1 MMRGLYSAIILLFG
15 SLAVIYAVLIFH
27 TFFNLD
33 TYFSLTFKS
42 LERLN
47 FHQKYSKKIHHIRE
61 DSTIERLF
69 KKGKI
74 EDLLFTTINE
84 VDDKD
89 LTVLFQGDS
98 YMEQL
103 TFQGPRKKNISSKLV
118 QQFKSKK
125 KISFINSGTG
135 SYSPSLMNVQLD
147 VLEED
152 FKIFPNIV
160 IAYIDQSDIGDENCR
175 YKYNRVYKNGILKEI
190 KPETY
195 LMWRETFNYSEM
207 YELSKIN
214 LKNTSNISKTFHL
227 VNFKIKY
234 GITKSS
240 LRFYRKYISSSAMDK
255 RKLTKCYWTETQ
267 RYLINPK
274 DSEIKYFSDQVK
286 DYVKKMEQKK
296 HIEKIF
302 LVTFPHKNNFNK
314 KYKLNVSDVIEN
326 VVANKQKITHINF
339 SKMLLNDKNFDY
351 ESIWLADQV
360 HLNPKNHGNIFIKK
374 ILEELSKYL
383 Q

>member
-1 MMRGLYSAIILLFG
+1 MRSLYSAIILIFG
-15 SLAVIYAVLIFH
+15 SVVVIYTVLIFH

-33 TYFSLTFKS
+33 KYFSFTFQS
-42 LERLN
+42 LENLN

-61 DSTIERLF
+61 ESSMEELF
-69 KKGKI
+69 KKAKI

-84 VDDKD
+84 VDDED

-103 TFQGPRKKNISSKLV
+103 TFQGPGKKYISSKLV

-125 KISFINSGTG
+125 KISFINAGIG
-135 SYSPSLMNVQLD
+135 SYSPSVMNVQLD

-152 FKIFPNIV
+152 FKILPNIV

-175 YKYNRVYKNGILKEI
+175 YKYNRVYKNGILREI

-195 LMWRETFNYSEM
+195 LMWREAFNYSEM
-207 YELSKIN
+207 YELSKIK

-234 GITKSS
+234 GIAKSS
-240 LRFYRKYISSSAMDK
+240 LRFYRKYISSSEMDK
-255 RKLTKCYWTETQ
+255 RKLIKCYWTETQ
-267 RYLINPK
+267 RYLFNPK
-274 DSEIKYFSDQVK
+274 DSEIKYFSDQIK
-286 DYVKKMEQKK
+286 DYLKKMEQKK

-314 KYKLNVSDVIEN
+314 TYKLNVSDVIEN
-326 VVANKQKITHINF
+326 IVADKPKITHINF

-351 ESIWLADQV
+351 KNIWLADEV
-360 HLNPKNHGNIFIKK
+360 HLNPENHGNIFIKK

-383 Q
+383 L